1 MFLLQVVE
9 TRGDDTIWYEKE
21 YNSNSTC
28 QNTFGKNTEK
38 LLISWVILLNLKV
51 CSSSKLKKEIP
62 NYVRYSLRNFISSHC
77 NDKIWSAQSSHV
89 VKNQQILRLCES
101 KKHWPSDTK
110 PGNIAVF
117 IISINKEQIST
128 RC

>member
-38 LLISWVILLNLKV
+38 LLISRVILLNLKV
-51 CSSSKLKKEIP
+51 CASSKLKKEILK
-62 NYVRYSLRNFISSHC
+62 VC
-77 NDKIWSAQSSHV
+77 N
-89 VKNQQILRLCES
+89 IL
-101 KKHWPSDTK
+101 
-110 PGNIAVF
+110 F
-117 IISINKEQIST
+117 KEFHLLALQ
-128 RC
+128 